1 MRILKHI
8 LDFYINAS
16 IHVALSVYALTW
28 ITLIEFGVSYDESV
42 LYFNFFGTITGY
54 NFVKYFG
61 LAKFH
66 HRSLANWLKVIQLFS
81 LICFAALCYY
91 AIQLETKTWAFIL
104 VLGTI
109 TFFYAVPFLPRKVF
123 VDSNQNL
130 REISGLKIYVIALV
144 WSAVTVLLPI
154 VDNDLTITAD
164 VLITVLQ
171 RFVLVLVLMIPFE
184 IRDLKFDSLKLKT
197 MPQVFGIKKTKSI
210 AFVLLLVFLIL
221 SFVIN
226 LNEINYIIS
235 DLLIAII
242 IGCFVV
248 VSKKNQTKYFSSF
261 WVESVPIFWLL
272 IVMLINYFL
281 ESFITLSFIS
291 DL

>member
-1 MRILKHI
+1 MKKIFSIFDFFIKSSLHLSFCVLSLIVITYLRLDQEINFLIL
-8 LDFYINAS
+8 FVVFNAT
-16 IHVALSVYALTW
+16 V
-28 ITLIEFGVSYDESV
+28 IT
-42 LYFNFFGTITGY
+42 Y
-54 NFVKYFG
+54 NFIKYASTLPYYFFVSNISIKKIQYLSFVCGIFLIISLLFLKFNTILFG
-61 LAKFH
+61 FFLSF
-66 HRSLANWLKVIQLFS
+66 F
-81 LICFAALCYY
+81 CF
-91 AIQLETKTWAFIL
+91 
-104 VLGTI
+104 
-109 TFFYAVPFLPRKVF
+109 
-123 VDSNQNL
+123 
-130 REISGLKIYVIALV
+130 IYVIPFNRTKTNIRNYSRIKIYIVAFC
-144 WSAVTVLLPI
+144 WSAVTVLFPLLSEI
-154 VDNDLTITAD
+154 EIDFITSFLLF
-164 VLITVLQ
+164 VQ
-171 RFVLVLVLMIPFE
+171 RFLFVIVCTIPFE

>member
-1 MRILKHI
+1 MKMLYSFF
-8 LDFYINAS
+8 DFYVKSS
-16 IHVALSVYALTW
+16 IHLSISVLALTV
-28 ITLIEFGVSYDESV
+28 ITYLRLKIEFSP
-42 LYFNFFGTITGY
+42 LILFIIFNSTIITY
-54 NFVKYFG
+54 NFIKFASTLPYYFFVNNVSIKKIQYLSFFSGILLFISLFFATMSTILLG
-61 LAKFH
+61 LFI
-66 HRSLANWLKVIQLFS
+66 SFF
-81 LICFAALCYY
+81 CF
-91 AIQLETKTWAFIL
+91 
-104 VLGTI
+104 
-109 TFFYAVPFLPRKVF
+109 
-123 VDSNQNL
+123 
-130 REISGLKIYVIALV
+130 IYVIPFNRTKTNIRNYSRIKIYIVAFC
-144 WSAVTVLLPI
+144 WSAVSVLFPLLSEI
-154 VDNDLTITAD
+154 EIDFITSF
-164 VLITVLQ
+164 LLFIQ
-171 RFVLVLVLMIPFE
+171 RFLFVIVCTIPFE

-210 AFVLLLVFLIL
+210 AFVLLLVFLFL

-226 LNEINYIIS
+226 PQEINYIIS

-248 VSKKNQTKYFSSF
+248 VCKKNQTKYFSSF